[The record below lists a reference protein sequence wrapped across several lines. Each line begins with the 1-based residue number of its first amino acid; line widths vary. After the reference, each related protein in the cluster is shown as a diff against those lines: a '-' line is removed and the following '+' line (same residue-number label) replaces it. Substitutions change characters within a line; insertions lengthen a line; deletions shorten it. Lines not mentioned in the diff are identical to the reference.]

1 VRLNIRPFLQARD
14 LGKKGAGILRA
25 KPNIKW
31 DKDRGKEPHRD
42 KSDYPW
48 FWHAEE
54 PPLACPGGPD
64 FTGNRWNSVHLNLAR
79 KRAARGAEG

>member
-1 VRLNIRPFLQARD
+1 MQAQD

-31 DKDRGKEPHRD
+31 DKDRGTEPARD

-48 FWHAEE
+48 FWHLDE
-54 PPLACPGGPD
+54 PPLGCPGGPD
-64 FTGNRWNSVHLNLAR
+64 FTGNRWNSVHLTRAR
-79 KRAARGAEG
+79 KQAARKNGG